1 MSAGA
6 RRGADA
12 AEQGAMQVA
21 EKRRSRGGAVVG
33 LVTLLLVL
41 VVVALQWLQ
50 QPAAPL
56 PLIM

>member
-1 MSAGA
+1 
-6 RRGADA
+6 
-12 AEQGAMQVA
+12 MQVA